1 MCILTF
7 NYFFYM
13 EKTMIKKVLQDAINE
28 QITKEMYSANLY
40 LGMSSY
46 FSDENLPGF
55 AQWMRYQADEEMMHA
70 MKFFD
75 YVLERGGKAQIG
87 AIEASTVEYDS
98 PLSAFQTAY
107 AHEQYVTGTINNLM
121 AIAIEEKDYAATSF
135 LQWFVDEQ
143 VEEEDEAGSIVEDI
157 KRAADNGGA
166 IFFLDRELGRRPAPS
181 ASSKK

>member
-1 MCILTF
+1 
-7 NYFFYM
+7 M
-13 EKTMIKKVLQDAINE
+13 ENTMIKQVLQDAINE

-46 FSDENLPGF
+46 FADENLPGF

-87 AIEASTVEYDS
+87 VIDAPTVEYDS
-98 PLSAFQTAY
+98 PLAAFQKAFE
-107 AHEQYVTGTINNLM
+107 HEQYVTSTINNLM

-143 VEEEDEAGSIVEDI
+143 VEEEDNAGSIVEDI
-157 KRAADNGGA
+157 KRAADNRSA
-166 IFFLDRELGRRPAPS
+166 IFFLDRELGQRPAPS
-181 ASSKK
+181 TPGK